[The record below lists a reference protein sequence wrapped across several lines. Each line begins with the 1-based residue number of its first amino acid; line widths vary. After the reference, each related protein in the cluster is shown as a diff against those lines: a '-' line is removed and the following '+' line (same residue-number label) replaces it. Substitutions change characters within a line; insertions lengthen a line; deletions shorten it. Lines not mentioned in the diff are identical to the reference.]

1 MAALSLTACS
11 DGGTKPAR
19 PDSRCPGRGGRRR
32 VTVKIPGMGV
42 SDPDR
47 RIAPIADKQS
57 DRGGRMH
64 TVLTISLGGHQNVR
78 GDA

>member
-1 MAALSLTACS
+1 M
-11 DGGTKPAR
+11 
-19 PDSRCPGRGGRRR
+19 
-32 VTVKIPGMGV
+32 KIPGMGV

-78 GDA
+78 SEVEDLIAALRRSVDSATVEPPADG

>member
-1 MAALSLTACS
+1 
-11 DGGTKPAR
+11 
-19 PDSRCPGRGGRRR
+19 
-32 VTVKIPGMGV
+32 MGV

-78 GDA
+78 SEVEDLIAA